1 MCLNCCCKLKDDDI
15 RIPIYNLYC
24 FECGS
29 YFKTVEELEKHK
41 KKHQINNK

>member
-41 KKHQINNK
+41 KNIK